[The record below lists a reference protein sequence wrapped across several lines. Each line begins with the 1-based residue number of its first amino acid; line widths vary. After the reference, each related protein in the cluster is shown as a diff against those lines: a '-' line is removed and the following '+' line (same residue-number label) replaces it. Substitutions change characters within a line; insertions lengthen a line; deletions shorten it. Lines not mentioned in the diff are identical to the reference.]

1 MFTQSLI
8 KGTIIDKYEKEYG
21 LYVSPNLEEK
31 LIALVSRKY
40 DLNEDIEITSF
51 TFLGQA
57 SPGVIRH
64 SILECIFIPDFSYPR
79 ASLRYG
85 FR

>member
-1 MFTQSLI
+1 MFTQSFI
-8 KGTIIDKYEKEYG
+8 KGIITDKYEKEYG

-51 TFLGQA
+51 TFL
-57 SPGVIRH
+57 
-64 SILECIFIPDFSYPR
+64 
-79 ASLRYG
+79 
-85 FR
+85 

>member
-1 MFTQSLI
+1 MFTQSFI
-8 KGTIIDKYEKEYG
+8 KGIITDKYEKEYS

-51 TFLGQA
+51 TFLGQ
-57 SPGVIRH
+57 VIVI
-64 SILECIFIPDFSYPR
+64 SDNNGYQYTISY
-79 ASLRYG
+79 SEL
-85 FR
+85 

>member
-1 MFTQSLI
+1 MFTQSFI
-8 KGTIIDKYEKEYG
+8 KGIITDTYEKEYS

-51 TFLGQA
+51 TFLGQ
-57 SPGVIRH
+57 VIVI
-64 SILECIFIPDFSYPR
+64 SDNN
-79 ASLRYG
+79 G
-85 FR
+85 DQ

>member
-1 MFTQSLI
+1 MFTQSFI
-8 KGTIIDKYEKEYG
+8 KGIITDEYEKEYS

-51 TFLGQA
+51 TFLGQ
-57 SPGVIRH
+57 VIVV
-64 SILECIFIPDFSYPR
+64 SDNNGYQYTISY
-79 ASLRYG
+79 SEL
-85 FR
+85 